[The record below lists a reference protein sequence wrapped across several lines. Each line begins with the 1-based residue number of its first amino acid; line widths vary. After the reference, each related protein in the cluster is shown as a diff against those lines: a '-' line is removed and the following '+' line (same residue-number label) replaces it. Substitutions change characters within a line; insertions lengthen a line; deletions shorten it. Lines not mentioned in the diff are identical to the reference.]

1 MGTAVMASLLSRA
14 ALATEKLAL
23 TKVSKVLSPACVSIC
38 QQRDLS
44 VHEHVSMSLLKEAG
58 VPVPNFGVAKTAEEA
73 KQIAQDIP
81 TNDLVVKAQVLA
93 GGRGKGSF
101 KGGYKGGVKLVYS
114 PEEVEES
121 AQGMI
126 GDFLITKQ
134 TGAEGRICNSVMITE
149 RKYTRKEYYIAFMNE
164 RAFNGPVIIAS
175 SEGGVNIE
183 ETAEKNPDSIVKF
196 PIDVVQGLT
205 VEGSKDVAV
214 KLGIH
219 ESKIDD
225 VAQILQNLYKL
236 FISKDASMVEINPFA
251 EDNSGNFVCLD
262 AKLKF
267 DDNAEFRQKAVF
279 DQRDWSQE
287 DAREVAAAEFN
298 LNYIALDGDIGC
310 MVNGAG
316 LAMATMDI
324 IKLHGGSPANFLDVG
339 GGATAHQVKEAFKI
353 ITGDPKVNAILVN
366 IFGGIMRC
374 DVIAE
379 GIIAAARELNLS
391 TPIVV
396 RLQGTNVDEAKV
408 MIAAAGLKILPVSD
422 LDEAAR
428 LAVKL
433 SKIVEIARDAHVLV
447 NFGGQSKDTPL
458 YPH

>member
-1 MGTAVMASLLSRA
+1 MASLLQRV
-14 ALATEKLAL
+14 KG
-23 TKVSKVLSPACVSIC
+23 VSVLGSPKKVLPAVVSGVQ
-38 QQRDLS
+38 QQRQLS

-58 VPVPNFGVAKTAEEA
+58 VPTPKFGLAKTAAEA
-73 KQIAQDIP
+73 KKIAEDIAG
-81 TNDLVVKAQVLA
+81 NDLVVKAQVLA
-93 GGRGKGSF
+93 GGRGKGHF
-101 KGGYKGGVKLVYS
+101 ANYPKGGVQLVYS

-121 AQGMI
+121 AKGMI

-134 TGAEGRICNSVMITE
+134 TGAEGRICNSVMVTE
-149 RKYTRKEYYIAFMNE
+149 RKYTRKEFYIAFMNE
-164 RAFNGPVIIAS
+164 RSMNGPCCIAS

-183 ETAEKNPDSIVKF
+183 EVAASNPDAIVKF
-196 PIDVVQGLT
+196 PIDC
-205 VEGSKDVAV
+205 VEGLSQA
-214 KLGIH
+214 GAEEIAT
-219 ESKIDD
+219 KIG
-225 VAQILQNLYKL
+225 VQPEKVPEVSQILLNLYKL
-236 FISKDASMVEINPFA
+236 FQDKDASMVEINPFA
-251 EDNSGNFVCLD
+251 EDNTGSFVCLD

-267 DDNAEFRQKAVF
+267 DDNADFRQKGVF

-287 DAREVAAAEFN
+287 DAREVEAANYN

-339 GGATAHQVKEAFKI
+339 GGATADQVKEAFKI
-353 ITGDPKVNAILVN
+353 ITGDPKVNALLVN

-408 MIAAAGLKILPVSD
+408 LIATSGMKILPVSD

-447 NFGGQSKDTPL
+447 NFGGAAKDAPL

>member
-38 QQRDLS
+38 QQRELS

-58 VPVPNFGVAKTAEEA
+58 VPVPNFGVAKTTEEA

-183 ETAEKNPDSIVKF
+183 ETAEKNPDAIVKF

-205 VEGSKDVAV
+205 VEGSKDVAM

-287 DAREVAAAEFN
+287 DTREVAAAEYN

-324 IKLHGGSPANFLDVG
+324 IKLHGGCPANFLDVG
-339 GGATAHQVKEAFKI
+339 GGATADQVKEAFKI
-353 ITGDPKVNAILVN
+353 ITGDPKVNALLVN

-379 GIIAAARELNLS
+379 GIIAAARELKLM

-408 MIAAAGLKILPVSD
+408 MIGSSGLKILPVD
-422 LDEAAR
+422 NLDEAAR
-428 LAVKL
+428 LSCKL
-433 SKIVEIARDAHVLV
+433 SKIVAVARDAHVSIK
-447 NFGGQSKDTPL
+447 FGMDDGQGIVPI
-458 YPH
+458 

>member
-1 MGTAVMASLLSRA
+1 
-14 ALATEKLAL
+14 
-23 TKVSKVLSPACVSIC
+23 VSVS
-38 QQRDLS
+38 QKRDLS
-44 VHEHVSMSLLKEAG
+44 VHEHVSMALLKEAG
-58 VPVPNFGVAKTAEEA
+58 VPVPKFGVATSAAEARKIAEE
-73 KQIAQDIP
+73 IA

-101 KGGYKGGVKLVYS
+101 KGGYKGGVQLVYN
-114 PEEVEES
+114 PDEVEAAS
-121 AQGMI
+121 KGMI
-126 GDFLITKQ
+126 GDYLITKQ
-134 TGAEGRICNSVMITE
+134 TGEDGRICNSVMVTE
-149 RKYTRKEYYIAFMNE
+149 RKYTRKEYYIAIMNE

-183 ETAEKNPDSIVKF
+183 ETAEKNPDAIVKF
-196 PIDVVQGLT
+196 PIDVMEGLSK
-205 VEGSKDVAV
+205 EGAKDVAV
-214 KLGIH
+214 KLGVNAA
-219 ESKIDD
+219 KVDD
-225 VAQILQNLYKL
+225 VADILLNLYQL
-236 FISKDASMVEINPFA
+236 FLNKDASMVEINPFA

-267 DDNAEFRQKAVF
+267 DDNAEFRQKSVF
-279 DQRDWSQE
+279 DQRDWTQE
-287 DAREVAAAEFN
+287 DAREVAAAEYN

-339 GGATAHQVKEAFKI
+339 GGATANQVKEAFKI

-379 GIIAAARELNLS
+379 GIIAAARELNLA

-408 MIAAAGLKILPVSD
+408 MIGSSGLKILPVD
-422 LDEAAR
+422 NLDEAAR
-428 LAVKL
+428 LSCKL
-433 SKIVEIARDAHVLV
+433 SKIVAISRDAHLDVK
-447 NFGGQSKDTPL
+447 FEMPI
-458 YPH
+458 

>member
-38 QQRDLS
+38 QQRELS

-73 KQIAQDIP
+73 KQIAQNIP

-101 KGGYKGGVKLVYS
+101 KGGVKLVYS

-121 AQGMI
+121 AKGMI

-134 TGAEGRICNSVMITE
+134 TGSDGRICNSVMVTE

-196 PIDVVQGLT
+196 PIDAVQGLT
-205 VEGSKDVAV
+205 VEGSKNVAV

-219 ESKIDD
+219 DSKGDE
-225 VAQILQNLYKL
+225 VAQILLNLYKL
-236 FISKDASMVEINPFA
+236 FVSKDASMVEINPFA

-287 DAREVAAAEFN
+287 DAREVAAAEYN

-396 RLQGTNVDEAKV
+396 RLQGTNVD
-408 MIAAAGLKILPVSD
+408 
-422 LDEAAR
+422 
-428 LAVKL
+428 
-433 SKIVEIARDAHVLV
+433 
-447 NFGGQSKDTPL
+447 
-458 YPH
+458 